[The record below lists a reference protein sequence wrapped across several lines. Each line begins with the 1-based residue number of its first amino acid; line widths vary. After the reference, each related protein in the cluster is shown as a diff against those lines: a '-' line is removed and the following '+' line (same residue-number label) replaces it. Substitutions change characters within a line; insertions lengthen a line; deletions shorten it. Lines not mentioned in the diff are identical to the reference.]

1 MLDFRKPVPEDQEWI
16 CSAGFQV
23 NLRQNDAG
31 FVNISL
37 LTEKYDTHVCNY
49 KGTLLRFF
57 PKGYL
62 KGSYAAPVGNADYK
76 ELIPL
81 LEQDAEERGIPF
93 RLVLLTEGDCR
104 KLEEAFPGK
113 YEMECKPD
121 YAEYIH
127 KREQLANMP
136 GRHFSSK
143 RNHISQF
150 FRLHP
155 DACTAPITKEN
166 LKDAYQVARTWL
178 DGQPEEKREYLEYE
192 YRAILKSGENWDR
205 WQLKGMLV
213 YADGIP
219 VGMNIV
225 SRLSE
230 GVYDIHFEKA
240 LSGYPHVWSVVEREL
255 ARYLE
260 DAVWINREEDLGD
273 EGLRKSKL
281 SYRPDLLLQKYEAAP
296 AAELRCRNKQPA

>member
-1 MLDFRKPVPEDQEWI
+1 MLDFRKPTPEDQEWI
-16 CSAGFQV
+16 EHAGFQA
-23 NLRQNDAG
+23 NLRKNDAG

-37 LTEKYDTHVCNY
+37 LMQKYDTHVLNY

-57 PKGYL
+57 PEGYL
-62 KGSYAAPVGNADYK
+62 KGCYAAPVGNADFR
-76 ELIPL
+76 EVIPL
-81 LEQDAEERGIPF
+81 LEKDAEERGIPF
-93 RLVLLTEGDCR
+93 RLEMLSEEDAG

-113 YEMECKPD
+113 YELVQKPD
-121 YAEYIH
+121 YSEYLH
-127 KREQLANMP
+127 LRERLADMP
-136 GRHFSSK
+136 GRKFSSK

-155 DACTAPITKEN
+155 EAAVFPITLEN
-166 LKDAYQVARTWL
+166 LQDAYKVARTWL
-178 DGQPEEKREYLEYE
+178 DSQPEEKRENLEYE
-192 YRAILKSGENWDR
+192 YRAILKAGENWEQWD
-205 WQLKGMLV
+205 LKGILV
-213 YADGIP
+213 YADGKP
-219 VGMNIV
+219 VGMNIA

-240 LSGYPHVWSVVEREL
+240 LSEYPHVWSVLEREL

-281 SYRPDLLLQKYEAAP
+281 SYRPDQLLHKFYAEP
-296 AAELRCRNKQPA
+296 AAEGICRERRSA